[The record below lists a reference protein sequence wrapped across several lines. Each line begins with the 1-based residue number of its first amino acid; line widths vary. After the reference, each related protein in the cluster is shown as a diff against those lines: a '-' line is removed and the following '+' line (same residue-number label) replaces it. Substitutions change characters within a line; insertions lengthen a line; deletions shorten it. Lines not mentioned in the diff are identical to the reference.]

1 MAQAATFIDVDAR
14 AVRVSE
20 VSDASFVNGMNNG
33 SNQAGI
39 GISNGPTDLV
49 GTPEQFTLLDQNEDA
64 RTPQLGQSL
73 GGVALGDG
81 ETVVASQAIDLID
94 NDVSGNG
101 EVTID
106 GSGATLTTLAAGWV
120 AGVQEAS
127 MANKIFGSN
136 AAVNTKIGTI
146 TQAIGEPLLDIDS
159 DIGGGGATD
168 FTGLDDTPADY
179 SGAAAKVVA
188 VNAGEDGL
196 EFVDAGGG
204 GGGLATSEGQFNPTI
219 TDGSNVATMVRQDG
233 YWTRVGNLV
242 TCVMDV
248 NTSSL
253 GSINGD
259 LKLGNLPFSNIGV
272 FGTAYGGGAF
282 GMAALPAGVAVSGY
296 VDGNS
301 TTIVLQ
307 IWNATSGTAALTSTH
322 WGSSGRLMMTC
333 QYTAVAV

>member
-1 MAQAATFIDVDAR
+1 
-14 AVRVSE
+14 
-20 VSDASFVNGMNNG
+20 
-33 SNQAGI
+33 
-39 GISNGPTDLV
+39 
-49 GTPEQFTLLDQNEDA
+49 
-64 RTPQLGQSL
+64 
-73 GGVALGDG
+73 
-81 ETVVASQAIDLID
+81 
-94 NDVSGNG
+94 
-101 EVTID
+101 
-106 GSGATLTTLAAGWV
+106 
-120 AGVQEAS
+120 